1 MLQNTIKK
9 RRLQGGENLPV
20 FVWKKAVMRKVL
32 NAMASFR
39 KLYDKEKIDFS
50 NLLYPNR
57 AMFLLLVPIVV
68 EQLLNSFMGMADTM
82 MVSNVGS
89 EAISA
94 VSLVDSI
101 NNLVIQ
107 MFAAMAS
114 GAAIICSQ
122 YLGHRDKEGS
132 NKAARQVLL
141 TVLVISLSL
150 TLIGL
155 LLRKPLLRLIFGQI
169 EPGVMDKAMSYFLVT
184 ILSYPFLALFNAG
197 AAFFR
202 AGGNS
207 RFPMIV
213 SVISNLFN
221 IGGNAILIFGL
232 DMGVTG
238 AALSTLFSRI
248 FCAVVVLFSLRR
260 DGQPIVVRD
269 YYRIRPDMPLIMKI
283 LAIGIPSGI
292 ENGMFQFGKLAI
304 QSTVS
309 AMGTAAIAAQAM
321 ANILEMVNGI
331 FGVGVGIGLMTMVGQ
346 ALGAGRKEEARY
358 YIVKCTKIGLVGILV
373 SCLAVFGLAE
383 PVTRLAGMEPESA
396 RLCIEMVAAITIAKP
411 LFWAFSFI
419 PGYGMRAAGDVKFSM
434 ITSTLTMWCLRVV
447 LCIFLVKTYNM
458 GPMAVWYGM
467 FADWAVRGIVFTL
480 RFRGDRWLQKR
491 VI

>member
-1 MLQNTIKK
+1 
-9 RRLQGGENLPV
+9 
-20 FVWKKAVMRKVL
+20 
-32 NAMASFR
+32 MASFR

-213 SVISNLFN
+213 SVISNLLN

-238 AALSTLFSRI
+238 AALSTLFSRV

-396 RLCIEMVAAITIAKP
+396 RLCIEMVTAITIAKP

>member
-9 RRLQGGENLPV
+9 RRLQGGGNLPV
-20 FVWKKAVMRKVL
+20 FCVGKAVMRKVL
-32 NAMASFR
+32 NVMASFR
-39 KLYDKEKIDFS
+39 KLYDKEKIDFN

-141 TVLVISLSL
+141 TVLAISVSL

-213 SVISNLFN
+213 SVISNLLN

-396 RLCIEMVAAITIAKP
+396 RLCLEMVTAITIAKP

>member
-1 MLQNTIKK
+1 
-9 RRLQGGENLPV
+9 
-20 FVWKKAVMRKVL
+20 
-32 NAMASFR
+32 MASFR
-39 KLYDKEKIDFS
+39 KLYDKDKIDFS
-50 NLLYPNR
+50 NLLYPDR

-122 YLGHRDKEGS
+122 YIGHKDREGS
-132 NKAARQVLL
+132 NRAARQVLL
-141 TVLVISLSL
+141 TVLVISLSM
-150 TLIGL
+150 TLLGL

-169 EPGVMDKAMSYFLVT
+169 DPGVMDKAMNYFLVT

-213 SVISNLFN
+213 SVISNLLN

-248 FCAVVVLFSLRR
+248 FCAIVVLFSLRR

-269 YYRIRPDMPLIMKI
+269 YFRIRPDMPLIVKI

-309 AMGTAAIAAQAM
+309 AMGTTAIAAQAM

-373 SCLAVFGLAE
+373 SCLAVFGLAGS
-383 PVTRLAGMEPESA
+383 VTRLAGMEPESA
-396 RLCIEMVAAITIAKP
+396 RLCLEMVTAITIAKP

-447 LCIFLVKTYNM
+447 LCIFLVKAYNM

-467 FADWAVRGIVFTL
+467 FADWGVRGIVFTL

>member
-9 RRLQGGENLPV
+9 RRLQGGEKPPCFL
-20 FVWKKAVMRKVL
+20 WEKAVIWKGL
-32 NAMASFR
+32 NVMASFR
-39 KLYDKEKIDFS
+39 KLYDKDKIDFS

-122 YLGHRDKEGS
+122 YIGHKDREGS
-132 NKAARQVLL
+132 NRAARQVLL
-141 TVLVISLSL
+141 TVLVISLSM
-150 TLIGL
+150 TLLGL

-169 EPGVMDKAMSYFLVT
+169 DPGVMDKAMSYFLVT

-213 SVISNLFN
+213 SVISNLLN

-248 FCAVVVLFSLRR
+248 FCAIVVLFSLRR

-269 YYRIRPDMPLIMKI
+269 YFRIRPDMPLIVKI

-309 AMGTAAIAAQAM
+309 AMGTTAIAAQAM

-373 SCLAVFGLAE
+373 SCLAVFGLAG

-396 RLCIEMVAAITIAKP
+396 RLCIEMVTAITIAKP

-447 LCIFLVKTYNM
+447 LCIFLVKAYNM

-467 FADWAVRGIVFTL
+467 FADWGVRGIVFTL

>member
-1 MLQNTIKK
+1 
-9 RRLQGGENLPV
+9 
-20 FVWKKAVMRKVL
+20 
-32 NAMASFR
+32 MASFR
-39 KLYDKEKIDFS
+39 KLYDKDKIDFS

-122 YLGHRDKEGS
+122 YIGHKDREGS
-132 NKAARQVLL
+132 NRAARQVLL
-141 TVLVISLSL
+141 TVLVISLSM
-150 TLIGL
+150 TLLGL

-169 EPGVMDKAMSYFLVT
+169 DPGVMDKAMSYFLVT

-213 SVISNLFN
+213 SVISNLLN

-248 FCAVVVLFSLRR
+248 FCAIVVLFSLRR

-269 YYRIRPDMPLIMKI
+269 YFRIRPDMPLIVKI

-309 AMGTAAIAAQAM
+309 AMGTTAIAAQAM

-373 SCLAVFGLAE
+373 SCLAVFGLAG

-396 RLCIEMVAAITIAKP
+396 RLCLEMVTAITIAKP

-447 LCIFLVKTYNM
+447 LCIFLVKAYNM

-467 FADWAVRGIVFTL
+467 FADWGVREIVFTL

>member
-1 MLQNTIKK
+1 MLQNTIRK
-9 RRLQGGENLPV
+9 RRLQGGGNLPV

-32 NAMASFR
+32 NVMASFR
-39 KLYDKEKIDFS
+39 KLYDKEKIDFN

-141 TVLVISLSL
+141 TVLAISVSL

-213 SVISNLFN
+213 SVISNLLN

-396 RLCIEMVAAITIAKP
+396 RLCLEMVTAITIAKP

>member
-1 MLQNTIKK
+1 
-9 RRLQGGENLPV
+9 
-20 FVWKKAVMRKVL
+20 
-32 NAMASFR
+32 MASFR

-169 EPGVMDKAMSYFLVT
+169 DPGVMDKAMSYFLVT

-213 SVISNLFN
+213 SVISNLLN

-238 AALSTLFSRI
+238 AALSTLFSRV

-383 PVTRLAGMEPESA
+383 PVTRIAGMEPESA
-396 RLCIEMVAAITIAKP
+396 RLCIEMVTAITIAKP

>member
-1 MLQNTIKK
+1 
-9 RRLQGGENLPV
+9 
-20 FVWKKAVMRKVL
+20 
-32 NAMASFR
+32 MASFR

-141 TVLVISLSL
+141 TVLAISVSL

-396 RLCIEMVAAITIAKP
+396 RLCIEMVTAITIAKP

>member
-1 MLQNTIKK
+1 
-9 RRLQGGENLPV
+9 
-20 FVWKKAVMRKVL
+20 
-32 NAMASFR
+32 MASFR
-39 KLYDKEKIDFS
+39 KLYDKDKIDFS

-122 YLGHRDKEGS
+122 YIGHKDREGS
-132 NKAARQVLL
+132 NRAARQVLL
-141 TVLVISLSL
+141 TVLVISLSM
-150 TLIGL
+150 TLLGL

-169 EPGVMDKAMSYFLVT
+169 DPGVMDKAMSYFLVT

-213 SVISNLFN
+213 SVISNLLN

-248 FCAVVVLFSLRR
+248 FCAIVVLFSLRR

-269 YYRIRPDMPLIMKI
+269 YFRIRPNMPLIVKI

-309 AMGTAAIAAQAM
+309 AMGTTAIAAQAM

-373 SCLAVFGLAE
+373 SCLAVFGLAG

-396 RLCIEMVAAITIAKP
+396 RLCLEMVTAITIAKP

-447 LCIFLVKTYNM
+447 LCIFLVKAYNM

-467 FADWAVRGIVFTL
+467 FADWGVRGIVFTL

>member
-1 MLQNTIKK
+1 
-9 RRLQGGENLPV
+9 
-20 FVWKKAVMRKVL
+20 
-32 NAMASFR
+32 MASFR

-141 TVLVISLSL
+141 TVLVISVSL

-396 RLCIEMVAAITIAKP
+396 RLCIEMVTAITIAKP